1 MAKVIID
8 GTADDDAHT
17 NDGANRLDASGYAIF
32 GLAGNDVLV
41 GSAFDDEL
49 DGGEGLDGVSYTDE
63 TANVNVNL
71 ATGIAF
77 GDSIGND
84 TLMNI
89 EIVDSGEGSDI
100 LVANDTGSILR
111 GMGGHDVITGGLGS
125 DALEGGTGNDEL
137 IGGGGDGDVLYG
149 NDGLDYLTG
158 GLGNDYL
165 QGGQGV
171 DVLNGGDGGT
181 DDIASYTD
189 ELYGVNVNLLTGK
202 SMGKTTGKDI
212 LINIDSVDGSD
223 QADKLSGNND
233 ANSLQAF
240 GGNDIIKGLGGN
252 DYLLGGDGSDHI
264 IAGLG
269 DDLLVGGAGDDI
281 LTGGK
286 GDDSFLFDTALV
298 GTGIDKITDFRPIND
313 TIQLDSAIF
322 TQLTPDTFNVDNFK
336 VNEFL
341 IYDKASGALSYDAD
355 GSGADA
361 AVQIAVL
368 GSHPA
373 LTFADFVVI

>member
-8 GTADDDAHT
+8 GTANDDAHT
-17 NDGANRLDASGYAIF
+17 NDGANRLDANGYAIF

-63 TANVNVNL
+63 TAYVNVNL
-71 ATGIAF
+71 ATGTAF

-89 EIVDSGEGSDI
+89 EIVDSGEGSDT
-100 LVANDTGSILR
+100 LVANDIGSILR
-111 GMGGHDVITGGLGS
+111 GMGGHDLITGGLGA
-125 DALEGGTGNDEL
+125 DALYGGTGNDEL
-137 IGGGGDGDVLYG
+137 IGGGDDIGNTLYG
-149 NDGLDYLTG
+149 EEGLDYLTG
-158 GLGNDYL
+158 GLGN
-165 QGGQGV
+165 

-212 LINIDSVDGSD
+212 LLNIDNIDGSD

-233 ANSLQAF
+233 ANSLQAL

-298 GTGIDKITDFRPIND
+298 DTGIDKITDFRPIND
-313 TIQLDSAIF
+313 SIQLDSAIF

-336 VNEFL
+336 GNEFL

-355 GSGADA
+355 GSGAEA